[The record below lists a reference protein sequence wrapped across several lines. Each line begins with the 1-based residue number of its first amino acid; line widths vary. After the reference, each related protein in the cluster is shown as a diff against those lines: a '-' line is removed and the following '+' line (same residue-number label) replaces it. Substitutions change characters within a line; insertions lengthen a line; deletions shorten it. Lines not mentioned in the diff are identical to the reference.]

1 MSQFEIYNK
10 IRKET
15 EFLPLNNNIY
25 LKLPIIEEL
34 NSYPQCNLKTEL
46 KYKNE
51 LFITSKRGRKNKNIE
66 KSVEK
71 INKAI
76 ISSKN
81 KVEHNKFCNDNVRR
95 RIKALYNKYIITLL
109 NNLMKTKF
117 EHNKLHFVKMNI
129 RITKDIG
136 IEYNRN
142 LLNKTIKEI
151 ISSVSK
157 KYQNSENNKNCI
169 RFIEEQNH
177 NEDILNILNMT
188 YKDLYTDYYLKST
201 KENTLENSF
210 EAHKEFILSTDG
222 KLYLEIFIKNAE
234 NFVEFYIKSKNR
246 KSRKIEEIDTIN
258 IPYENE
264 KVETTDSSHIVNNH
278 ELVEQVMKTNT
289 VTMVSESTQTDICD
303 INSKLIAFL

>member
-46 KYKNE
+46 KRKNE

-95 RIKALYNKYIITLL
+95 RIKALYNKYIITFL

-169 RFIEEQNH
+169 RFIEEQND

-188 YKDLYTDYYLKST
+188 YRDLFTDYYLKST

-246 KSRKIEEIDTIN
+246 KSRKIEKIDTIN

-278 ELVEQVMKTNT
+278 DLVEQVMKTNT

>member
-46 KYKNE
+46 KRKNE

-151 ISSVSK
+151 IVNVSN
-157 KYQNSENNKNCI
+157 KYQNADNNKICI
-169 RFIEEQNH
+169 EFIEEQND
-177 NEDILNILNMT
+177 NEEILNILNMT
-188 YKDLYTDYYLKST
+188 YRDLFVDYYLKST
-201 KENTLENSF
+201 KENSLDNSF
-210 EAHKEFILSTDG
+210 EAHKEYILSSDG
-222 KLYLEIFIKNAE
+222 KDYLEIFIKNAE
-234 NFVEFYIKSKNR
+234 SLVEFYTKSKNR
-246 KSRKIEEIDTIN
+246 KSRKIEVVDTID

-264 KVETTDSSHIVNNH
+264 IIETSDSVNIVNNQ
-278 ELVEQVMKTNT
+278 EIVEPKMKTNT
-289 VTMVSESTQTDICD
+289 VIMVSESTQTDICN
-303 INSKLIAFL
+303 INSKLLAFL

>member
-46 KYKNE
+46 KRKNE

-95 RIKALYNKYIITLL
+95 RIKALYNKYIITFL

-157 KYQNSENNKNCI
+157 KYQNSENNKDCI
-169 RFIEEQNH
+169 RFIEDQND

-188 YKDLYTDYYLKST
+188 YRDLFTDYYLKST

>member
-1 MSQFEIYNK
+1 MNQFEIYNK

-15 EFLPLNNNIY
+15 EFLPLNSNIY

-34 NSYPQCNLKTEL
+34 NSFPQCNLKTEL
-46 KYKNE
+46 KNKNK

-169 RFIEEQNH
+169 RFIEEQND

-278 ELVEQVMKTNT
+278 DSVEQVMKTNT

-303 INSKLIAFL
+303 INSKLLAFL

>member
-46 KYKNE
+46 KSKNE

-278 ELVEQVMKTNT
+278 DLVEQVMKTNT
-289 VTMVSESTQTDICD
+289 VTMVSESSQTDICD

>member
-46 KYKNE
+46 KRKNE

-169 RFIEEQNH
+169 RFIEDQND

-188 YKDLYTDYYLKST
+188 YRDLFTDYYLKST

-278 ELVEQVMKTNT
+278 DLVEQVMKTNT

>member
-15 EFLPLNNNIY
+15 EFLPLNSNIY

-46 KYKNE
+46 KSKNE

-278 ELVEQVMKTNT
+278 DLVEQVMKTNT

>member
-1 MSQFEIYNK
+1 MNKFEIYNK

-34 NSYPQCNLKTEL
+34 NSFPQCNLKTEP
-46 KYKNE
+46 KNKNE

-76 ISSKN
+76 KSSKN

-95 RIKALYNKYIITLL
+95 RIKALFNKYIITLL

-169 RFIEEQNH
+169 RFIEDQND

-188 YKDLYTDYYLKST
+188 YRDLFTDYYLKST

-278 ELVEQVMKTNT
+278 DLVEQVMKTNT

>member
-46 KYKNE
+46 KRKNE

-188 YKDLYTDYYLKST
+188 YRDLFTDYYLKST

-234 NFVEFYIKSKNR
+234 SFVEFYIKSKNR

-278 ELVEQVMKTNT
+278 DLVEQVMKTNT

>member
-46 KYKNE
+46 KSKNE

-169 RFIEEQNH
+169 RFIEDQND

-188 YKDLYTDYYLKST
+188 YRDLFTDYYLKST

-278 ELVEQVMKTNT
+278 DLVEQVMKTNT

>member
-1 MSQFEIYNK
+1 MNQFEIYNK

-15 EFLPLNNNIY
+15 EFLPLNSNIY

-34 NSYPQCNLKTEL
+34 NSFPQCNLKTEL
-46 KYKNE
+46 KNKNK

-169 RFIEEQNH
+169 RFIEEQND

-188 YKDLYTDYYLKST
+188 YRDLFTDYYLKST

-278 ELVEQVMKTNT
+278 DLVEQVMKTNT

>member
-34 NSYPQCNLKTEL
+34 NSFPQCNLKTEL
-46 KYKNE
+46 KNKNK

-169 RFIEEQNH
+169 RFIEEQND

-188 YKDLYTDYYLKST
+188 YRDLFTDYYLKST

-278 ELVEQVMKTNT
+278 DLVEQVMKTNT

>member
-1 MSQFEIYNK
+1 MNKFEIYNK

-46 KYKNE
+46 KSKNE

-169 RFIEEQNH
+169 RFIEDQND

-188 YKDLYTDYYLKST
+188 YRDLFTDYYLKST

-278 ELVEQVMKTNT
+278 DLVEQVMKTNT

>member
-46 KYKNE
+46 KSKNE

-95 RIKALYNKYIITLL
+95 RIKALYNKYIITFL

-169 RFIEEQNH
+169 RFIEDQND

-188 YKDLYTDYYLKST
+188 YRDLFTDYYLKST

-246 KSRKIEEIDTIN
+246 KSRKIEEIDIIN

-264 KVETTDSSHIVNNH
+264 KIETTDSSHIVNNH
-278 ELVEQVMKTNT
+278 YLEEQIMKTNK

>member
-188 YKDLYTDYYLKST
+188 YRDLFTDYYLKST

-303 INSKLIAFL
+303 INSKLLAFL

>member
-1 MSQFEIYNK
+1 MNKFEIYNK

-34 NSYPQCNLKTEL
+34 NSFPQCNLKTEP
-46 KYKNE
+46 KNKNE

-76 ISSKN
+76 KSSKN

-95 RIKALYNKYIITLL
+95 RIKALFNKYIITLL
-109 NNLMKTKF
+109 NNLMKTKY

-151 ISSVSK
+151 ISTVSK

-169 RFIEEQNH
+169 KFIEEQNN

-188 YKDLYTDYYLKST
+188 YRDLYTDYYLKST

-210 EAHKEFILSTDG
+210 EAHKEYLLSTDG
-222 KLYLEIFIKNAE
+222 KHYLEIFIKNAE
-234 NFVEFYIKSKNR
+234 SFVEFYIKSKNR
-246 KSRKIEEIDTIN
+246 KSRKIEEIDIIN

-264 KVETTDSSHIVNNH
+264 KIETTDSSHIVNNH
-278 ELVEQVMKTNT
+278 YLEEQIMKTNK